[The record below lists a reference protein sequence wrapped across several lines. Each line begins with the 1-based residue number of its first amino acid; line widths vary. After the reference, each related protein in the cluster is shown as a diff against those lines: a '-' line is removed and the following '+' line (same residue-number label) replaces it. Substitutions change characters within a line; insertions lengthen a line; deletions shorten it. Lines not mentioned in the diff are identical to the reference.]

1 VRESF
6 VLVVFGG
13 GGGWPDRSR
22 VVVFFFRRRLFL
34 SFRSQH
40 PQTKTQ
46 NTPQPTKN
54 NLKTG
59 ASYPT
64 RDQDGNLLVTE
75 YGRCRYRDNQLV
87 TLQELPETAP
97 PGQLPHGVDVVLED
111 DLVDS
116 VKPGD
121 RVAIVGV
128 FRPLAGAANGVV
140 SGVYKSVV
148 VGVAAERLTQDKVRW
163 QVSSCVFFLRL
174 AFFVFCEFDRDRAA
188 VALLFSSPSVVL
200 SLSFRRRN
208 SPNANNPHPIPQTNN
223 TKT

>member
-1 VRESF
+1 MFVVDWRERGRFFPRQRREKKYSC
-6 VLVVFGG
+6 
-13 GGGWPDRSR
+13 PSSR
-22 VVVFFFRRRLFL
+22 PPSKKLHKH
-34 SFRSQH
+34 QY
-40 PQTKTQ
+40 QTK
-46 NTPQPTKN
+46 
-54 NLKTG
+54 G

-97 PGQLPHGVDVVLED
+97 PGQLPHGIDVVLED

-121 RVAIVGV
+121 RVAVVGV
-128 FRPLAGAANGVV
+128 FRPLAGAANGAV

-163 QVSSCVFFLRL
+163 QP
-174 AFFVFCEFDRDRAA
+174 RDVRNIRA
-188 VALLFSSPSVVL
+188 VAARPWALQLLARSLAPSIYGHDLVKQGLVLLLMGGIERVV
-200 SLSFRRRN
+200 
-208 SPNANNPHPIPQTNN
+208 NN
-223 TKT
+223 THLR